1 MSEEIEINE
10 INFSE
15 YFRDVRN
22 CVPSRGEVIAQYT
35 ASAEFVEG
43 NEKRQVISLLNS
55 TENKM
60 EATAQVMRKLL
71 FASELDAYRVPRMMA
86 EDMIS
91 GLTED
96 EVASKPYKYT
106 LEMFFYAKPE
116 NVPKDDP
123 HWSVISVLNL
133 EDFLGKKEG
142 EIHMKILSDE
152 EAGKLN
158 LELKED
164 SHETE
169 VAQSGQAAS
178 GADA

>member
-15 YFRDVRN
+15 YFKDVRN
-22 CVPSRGEVIAQYT
+22 STPARGDVIAQYT

-71 FASELDAYRVPRMMA
+71 FASELDAYRVPRIMA

-91 GLTED
+91 GMTED
-96 EVASKPYKYT
+96 EAALKPYKYT
-106 LEMFFYAKPE
+106 LEMFFYAKHE

-133 EDFLGKKEG
+133 EEFLGKKEG
-142 EIHMKILSDE
+142 EIQMKILSDE

-158 LELKED
+158 LELKE
-164 SHETE
+164 HETE
-169 VAQSGQAAS
+169 VVQSGQDAS